1 VTTGQDRKH
10 SRNVSILTL
19 QSAKL
24 NIERDSE
31 EEDESNTDFLKAAT
45 KVVQ

>member
-1 VTTGQDRKH
+1 MQTAQP
-10 SRNVSILTL
+10 
-19 QSAKL
+19 

-45 KVVQ
+45 KVV